1 MQRRAQQGGP
11 RTNGSQSDKAS
22 FQRQKFN
29 FKDFARLV
37 MTIKPHFWQLWVGL
51 IFGVIATGVQLMVP
65 QFAKQLINQLGHSIN
80 SQMIVIVIV
89 AFIGSALI
97 SAVSGSILGFFGEDV
112 VSKLRQ
118 FLWNKILRLPVGHF
132 DETRSGELSS
142 RLINDTSQVKDLL
155 ANDVPNMATSILQL
169 VGALVLMLLMDWK
182 MTLIMFIAVPLVLM
196 LMLPII
202 RQSRKIAVARQDA
215 LADFNG
221 QSSEIIS
228 DIRLFKASTAEE
240 VEREDGGQ
248 KIDKLYRIGLKEAVY
263 DSIASPLMQM
273 MMMGMVIGM
282 LIYGASRVSQ
292 GTMTFGTLI
301 SFLMYLT
308 QMIGPFAQ
316 LSQFFNNLAK
326 TSGSTARIQELL
338 QASEEDQIT
347 GKDMDMTGQTLSVD
361 HVDFAYDKDQPI
373 LQDVSFTAKPNS
385 VVAFAGPSGGGKSTI
400 FGLLERFYQPD
411 KGQIKIGD
419 INIQNVNMTNWR
431 SQIGLVGQDATIM
444 AGTIRY
450 NLTYG
455 LDGDY
460 TDDQLWNVLEMAY
473 AKSFVQDMPD
483 GLDTQV
489 GERGV
494 KVSGGQRQ
502 RLAIARAFLWDPK
515 ILMLDEA
522 TASLDSESEIMVQKA
537 LEKLMHNRTTLVIA
551 HRLSTIVD
559 ATQIYFIEHGKVS
572 GHGTH
577 KELVK
582 NHPLYREYVENQFES
597 VKQGA

>member
-1 MQRRAQQGGP
+1 MQRQAPQGGP
-11 RTNGSQSDKAS
+11 QRGPQAGGVPFK
-22 FQRQKFN
+22 RQKFN
-29 FKDFARLV
+29 FKDFAQLV
-37 MTIKPHFWQLWVGL
+37 VKIKPHFWQLGVGL
-51 IFGVIATGVQLMVP
+51 LFGLIATGIQLTVP
-65 QFAKQLINQLGHSIN
+65 QLAKQLINQLGHVMN
-80 SQMIVIVIV
+80 SQLMFLVIA

-97 SAVSGSILGFFGEDV
+97 SAFSGSILGFFGEDV

-118 FLWNKILRLPVGHF
+118 FLWDKILSLPVGYF
-132 DETRSGELSS
+132 DETRSGEISS
-142 RLINDTSQVKDLL
+142 RLINDTSQVKNLL
-155 ANDVPNMATSILQL
+155 ANSVPNMVTSILQL
-169 VGALVLMLLMDWK
+169 VGALVLMLIMDWK
-182 MTLIMFIAVPLVLM
+182 MTLIMFIAVPLVLA
-196 LMLPII
+196 LMLPVIK
-202 RQSRKIAVARQDA
+202 QSHKISIARQDA

-221 QSSEIIS
+221 QSSEILS
-228 DIRLFKASTAEE
+228 DIRLVKSSTAED
-240 VEREDGGQ
+240 VEREDGHQ
-248 KIDKLYRIGLKEAVY
+248 KIDKLYRIGLKEAIY
-263 DSIASPLMQM
+263 DSVASPLMQM
-273 MMMGMVIGM
+273 MMMGMMIGM

-308 QMIGPFAQ
+308 QMIGPFTQ
-316 LSQFFNNLAK
+316 LSQFFTDMAK

-338 QASEEDQIT
+338 QASEEDQTSGENIN
-347 GKDMDMTGQTLSVD
+347 MDGQALSVE
-361 HVDFAYDKDQPI
+361 HVDFEYEKDQPI
-373 LQDVSFTAKPNS
+373 LQDFSFNAKPNS
-385 VVAFAGPSGGGKSTI
+385 VIAFAGPSGGGKSTI
-400 FGLLERFYQPD
+400 FGLLERFYDPD

-419 INIQNVNMTNWR
+419 TEINDVNMNNWR
-431 SQIGLVGQDATIM
+431 SQIGLVSQDAAIM

-455 LDGDY
+455 LDGSY
-460 TDDQLWNVLEMAY
+460 TDEQLWHVLGMAY

-502 RLAIARAFLWDPK
+502 RLAIARAFLRDPK

-559 ATQIYFIEHGKVS
+559 ATQIYFIEHGRVS

-577 KELVK
+577 QELVK

>member
-1 MQRRAQQGGP
+1 MQRQAPQGGKDP
-11 RTNGSQSDKAS
+11 QAGGVPFK
-22 FQRQKFN
+22 RQKFN
-29 FKDFARLV
+29 FKDFAQLV
-37 MTIKPHFWQLWVGL
+37 VKIKPHFWQLGVGL
-51 IFGVIATGVQLMVP
+51 LFGLIATGIQLTVP
-65 QFAKQLINQLGHSIN
+65 QLAKQLINQLGHAMN
-80 SQMIVIVIV
+80 FQLMFLVIA

-97 SAVSGSILGFFGEDV
+97 SAFSGSILGFFGEDV

-118 FLWNKILRLPVGHF
+118 FLWDKILRLPVGYF
-132 DETRSGELSS
+132 DETRSGEISS

-155 ANDVPNMATSILQL
+155 ANSVPNMVTSILQL
-169 VGALVLMLLMDWK
+169 VGALVLMLVMDWK
-182 MTLIMFIAVPLVLM
+182 MTLIMFIAVPLVLA
-196 LMLPII
+196 LMLPVIK
-202 RQSRKIAVARQDA
+202 QSHKISIARQDA

-221 QSSEIIS
+221 QSSEILS
-228 DIRLFKASTAEE
+228 DIRLVKSSTAED
-240 VEREDGGQ
+240 VEREDGHQ
-248 KIDKLYRIGLKEAVY
+248 KIDKLYQIGLKEAIY
-263 DSIASPLMQM
+263 DSVASPLMQM
-273 MMMGMVIGM
+273 MMMGMTIGM

-308 QMIGPFAQ
+308 QMIGPFTQ
-316 LSQFFNNLAK
+316 LSQFFTDMAK

-338 QASEEDQIT
+338 QADEEDQTSGENIN
-347 GKDMDMTGQTLSVD
+347 MDGQALSVE
-361 HVDFAYDKDQPI
+361 HVDFEYEKDQPI
-373 LQDVSFTAKPNS
+373 LQDVSFNAKPNS
-385 VVAFAGPSGGGKSTI
+385 VIAFAGPSGGGKSTI
-400 FGLLERFYQPD
+400 FGLLERFYNPD

-419 INIQNVNMTNWR
+419 TEIDDVNMNNWR
-431 SQIGLVGQDATIM
+431 SQIGLVSQDAAIM

-460 TDDQLWNVLEMAY
+460 TDDQLWNVLKMAY

-502 RLAIARAFLWDPK
+502 RLAIARAFLRDPK

-577 KELVK
+577 QELVK